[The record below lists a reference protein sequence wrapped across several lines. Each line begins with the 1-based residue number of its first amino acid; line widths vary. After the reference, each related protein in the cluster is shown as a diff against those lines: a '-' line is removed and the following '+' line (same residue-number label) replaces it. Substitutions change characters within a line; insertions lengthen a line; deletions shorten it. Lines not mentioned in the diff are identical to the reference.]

1 MKVVV
6 SDPESGK
13 AYQLEADEAHSRRLF
28 GLRIGDKFDG
38 EVVGLSGY
46 ELEVTG
52 GTDRDGF
59 PMRFDVS
66 GPRRARVLLA
76 RGPGFRSRRKGERR
90 RKLVRGGTVSDA
102 IAQLNAKVV
111 KRGGKPL
118 EEILGLKEVKEKEK
132 PEEGKPAEGKPPEKE
147 EKEEK
152 APEEKPPEKPKEE
165 KPSEEKPSGEKPEEK
180 PPEKPPEGKKPE
192 EK

>member
-1 MKVVV
+1 MVRVVV

-28 GLRIGDKFDG
+28 GLRIGDKFEG
-38 EVVGLSGY
+38 EVLGLSGY
-46 ELEVTG
+46 ELEITG

-111 KRGGKPL
+111 KKGGKPL
-118 EEILGLKEVKEKEK
+118 EEILGLKEVEEEK
-132 PEEGKPAEGKPPEKE
+132 PKEEVKEEKPPEKPPEEKPAEGKPPEKGPE
-147 EKEEK
+147 ERSEG
-152 APEEKPPEKPKEE
+152 EKPPERPREE
-165 KPSEEKPSGEKPEEK
+165 KG
-180 PPEKPPEGKKPE
+180 PEKEQ
-192 EK
+192 